1 MPGLRDLL
9 LDPRI
14 RDGALDD
21 DALLEAHERIVREKR
36 LLRSAFLTFY
46 ATLTRLCDEY
56 FRVEGLELELG
67 SGAGF
72 FKEVRPGLITSD
84 VRKSPRIDRVI
95 DALAMDIPDDSVRC
109 IYAINVFHHLRSPD
123 AFFHEL
129 IRVLRA
135 GGGVILVEP
144 HNGFFSAWLHT
155 RLHKTEFFDPE
166 MPGWEA
172 HIVSPMSG
180 ANQALAH
187 IVFERDRQ
195 IFEERHG
202 ARLEVVHAEY
212 VLNGLRYLL
221 SGGVN
226 FRPLAP
232 AFMDKPLQLMEKLAS
247 PLARHWSLHKVT
259 VLRKR
264 CESSVLRNSAE

>member
-1 MPGLRDLL
+1 MAFLRDLL
-9 LDPRI
+9 LDSRI
-14 RDGALDD
+14 RNEALDD
-21 DALLEAHERIVREKR
+21 DGLLEAHERIVREKR

-46 ATLTRLCDEY
+46 ATLTRLCDRY
-56 FRVEGLELELG
+56 FPVEGLELELG

-84 VRKSPRIDRVI
+84 VRKSPHIDRVI
-95 DALAMDIPDDSVRC
+95 DALAMDVPDDSVRC
-109 IYAINVFHHLRSPD
+109 IYAINVFHHLSSPD
-123 AFFHEL
+123 AFFREL
-129 IRVLRA
+129 LRVLRP

-144 HNGFFSAWLHT
+144 HNGFFSAWIHT
-155 RLHKTEFFDPE
+155 RLHKTEFFDPD

-187 IVFERDRQ
+187 IVFERDREV
-195 IFEERHG
+195 FDGRYG
-202 ARLEVVHAEY
+202 ASLEVVHTEY

-232 AFMDKPLQLMEKLAS
+232 AFMDRPLQFLEKMGA
-247 PLARHWSLHKVT
+247 PLARHWSLHKVI

-264 CESSVLRNSAE
+264 M